1 MISKIFHCRYF
12 IGQSLDNTKSI
23 GVGKI
28 MIRIILTIYLFVGSA
43 VTANEIRWIQVETL
57 PSIVRAKEATNRFST
72 ILTENVNIFSLD
84 DGWYAVSL
92 GPYDSSGAFEILNNK
107 LDAKLISPDSFV
119 TDGKN
124 YGEKVW
130 TAGSFDMADL
140 EKLSNNASAE
150 YDQNYSF
157 DLNKDILDPTESNN
171 LLFSSLEELE
181 PLEKAQFFE
190 SKLSDFY
197 KKAVQSALFAEGV
210 YDSEIDGQYGPGTR
224 KAITEWQIKNAYE
237 ATGFLTISE
246 QSELIK
252 NYLKPLLENGLK
264 VEKNIL
270 AGIKIPLPNIF
281 KKTAKINP
289 PIITYEAE
297 PDSKI
302 KVFLISQH
310 GDEYDL
316 KILFSAMQ
324 DLEIIPSGGKKVL
337 FRNSFEL
344 SGKNNEFESFFTA
357 VSSNNKVKGFGLQWP
372 VEEDYIAKRLLVKM
386 RLEFE
391 SIPGALRERRGANDD
406 QNLNE
411 YLGFE
416 LRRPKYSRS
425 GLFIDEEAKIITQS
439 SGLSDCPSI
448 TVNGIYKYKI
458 VAENKD
464 LDLTLLAPQQVLK
477 PLGVIEYTTTMP
489 KIGEQVALS
498 SFPYQG
504 KLNRATLTEGTI
516 RELEDL
522 GGDKRKF
529 RISIPVNPGDS
540 GGGLFDL
547 SGNFIGLHLAEPTSK
562 NLDAQIAIKA
572 PEITKFLREVGLS
585 EVKRSYRAEP
595 LDLRQIDSIANRVTA
610 LISCWEQY

>member
-1 MISKIFHCRYF
+1 M
-12 IGQSLDNTKSI
+12 
-23 GVGKI
+23 
-28 MIRIILTIYLFVGSA
+28 
-43 VTANEIRWIQVETL
+43 
-57 PSIVRAKEATNRFST
+57 
-72 ILTENVNIFSLD
+72 
-84 DGWYAVSL
+84 
-92 GPYDSSGAFEILNNK
+92 
-107 LDAKLISPDSFV
+107 
-119 TDGKN
+119 
-124 YGEKVW
+124 
-130 TAGSFDMADL
+130 
-140 EKLSNNASAE
+140 
-150 YDQNYSF
+150 
-157 DLNKDILDPTESNN
+157 
-171 LLFSSLEELE
+171 
-181 PLEKAQFFE
+181 
-190 SKLSDFY
+190 
-197 KKAVQSALFAEGV
+197 FAEGV

-237 ATGFLTISE
+237 ATGFLTISQ

-252 NYLKPLLENGLK
+252 KYLKPLHTNGLK

-270 AGIKIPLPNIF
+270 AGIKIPLPKIF
-281 KKTAKINP
+281 KKPAKINP

-297 PDSKI
+297 PESKI

-316 KILFSAMQ
+316 KILFTAMQ

-337 FRNSFEL
+337 FQNSFEL

-357 VSSNNKVKGFGLQWP
+357 VSSNNKVKGFGLKWP
-372 VEEDYIAKRLLVKM
+372 IEEDYIAKRLLVKM

-391 SIPGALRERRGANDD
+391 SIPGALRERGGANED

-439 SGLSDCPSI
+439 SGLSDCSSL

-458 VAENKD
+458 AAENKD
-464 LDLTLLAPQQVLK
+464 LDLVLLAPEQVLK
-477 PLGVIEYTTTMP
+477 PLSVIEYTTTMP

-504 KLNRATLTEGTI
+504 KLNRSTLTEGTV

-529 RISIPVNPGDS
+529 RVSIPVNPGDS

-547 SGNFIGLHLAEPTSK
+547 SGNFIGLHLAEPSYI
-562 NLDAQIAIKA
+562 NLDAQIVLKA
-572 PEITKFLREVGLS
+572 REITKFLGEVGLS
-585 EVKRSYRAEP
+585 ELKRSYRAEP
-595 LDLRQIDSIANRVTA
+595 LDLRQIDSMANRVTA